1 MKNTVNKYFEVKV
14 KMQKTQEDGTQKK
27 VSEQYVIEA
36 ATFGEAERRI
46 TECLKPYIEGEFDVT
61 DIKIAGYCQ
70 IISTNQDTDKFFK
83 AKVSFVTLDETTGKE
98 KKTSELYLVQS
109 DTLESAESDVKSF
122 MNDSN
127 TAKRRCQELRFSGA
141 IARPF
146 LPCVAHDVM
155 RAGRLPT

>member
-27 VSEQYVIEA
+27 VTEQYVVEA

-61 DIKIAGYCQ
+61 DIKIAGYVQ
-70 IISTNQDTDKFFK
+70 IVGGAENADKYFK
-83 AKVSFVTLDETTGKE
+83 AKVSFLTLDETTGKE

-109 DTLESAESDVKSF
+109 ETLESAESDVSHYL
-122 MNDSN
+122 NDGN
-127 TAKRRCQELRFSGA
+127 TTISSISETA
-141 IARPF
+141 I
-146 LPCVAHDVM
+146 LDVFT
-155 RAGRLPT
+155 LD

>member
-27 VSEQYVIEA
+27 VSEQYVVEA

-61 DIKIAGYCQ
+61 DIKIAGYVQ
-70 IISTNQDTDKFFK
+70 IVGGDGNADKYFK
-83 AKVSFVTLDETTGKE
+83 AKVSFLTLDETTGKE

-109 DTLESAESDVKSF
+109 ETLESAESDVSHYL
-122 MNDSN
+122 NDSN
-127 TAKRRCQELRFSGA
+127 TTISSISETA
-141 IARPF
+141 I
-146 LPCVAHDVM
+146 LDVFT
-155 RAGRLPT
+155 LD

>member
-1 MKNTVNKYFEVKV
+1 MKNTINKYFEVKV
-14 KMQKTQEDGTQKK
+14 RLQKTMEDGQQKK
-27 VSEQYVIEA
+27 VSEQYVVEA

-61 DIKIAGYCQ
+61 DIKIAGYVQ
-70 IISTNQDTDKFFK
+70 IINNQDADKFFK

-122 MNDSN
+122 LNDNN
-127 TAKRRCQELRFSGA
+127 TTISSISETA
-141 IARPF
+141 I
-146 LPCVAHDVM
+146 LDVFP
-155 RAGRLPT
+155 LD

>member
-27 VSEQYVIEA
+27 VSEQYVVEA

-61 DIKIAGYCQ
+61 DIKIAGYVQ
-70 IISTNQDTDKFFK
+70 IVNGDENADKYFK
-83 AKVSFVTLDETTGKE
+83 AKVSFLTLDETTGKE

-109 DTLESAESDVKSF
+109 ETLESAESDVSHYL
-122 MNDSN
+122 NDSN
-127 TAKRRCQELRFSGA
+127 TTISSISETA
-141 IARPF
+141 I
-146 LPCVAHDVM
+146 LDVFT
-155 RAGRLPT
+155 LN